1 MPKPR
6 RAAGDM
12 EDARDRILAATL
24 RHVPFEGWTRAALA
38 EGVKDAGLSDDMAL
52 RTFPAGIPELVE
64 HYGEFSNR
72 RMLAAL
78 PETKLAQ
85 LRVRDRVAVA
95 VRTRIGQAAPHRE
108 AVRRL
113 MAYLALPQNAPL
125 AARLAYRMA
134 NAVWYAAGDT
144 SVDFNFYT
152 KRALLAGVYTS
163 TLLYWL
169 QDEGDGSGDFPDT
182 WAFLDRRIG
191 DVLKIFGW
199 PKRVREGFASAFA
212 GLRG

>member
-1 MPKPR
+1 MAKR
-6 RAAGDM
+6 GHDQ
-12 EDARDRILAATL
+12 DAEASRDRVLVATL
-24 RHVPFEGWTRAALA
+24 RHVPFEGWTGAALA
-38 EGVKDAGLSDDMAL
+38 RGVTDAGLSPDMAL
-52 RTFPAGIPELVE
+52 RAFPAGIPELVE
-64 HYGEFSNR
+64 HYGAFANR

-78 PETKLAQ
+78 DGKTLGA
-85 LRVRDRVAVA
+85 LRVRDRVAAA
-95 VRTRIGQAAPHRE
+95 VRARIEQAAPHRE

-125 AARLAYRMA
+125 AAKLAYRMA

-199 PKRVREGFASAFA
+199 PKRVREGLASAFA